1 MLIHFEG
8 QAIEVAPGE
17 TVLQCIE
24 RHGGTLPAFCRRG
37 VCRTC
42 LVKARSGSVPPAAQK
57 GLKEALRLQG
67 LFLACQCEPSEDIE
81 LERYG
86 SSAVYDSRVERVERL
101 SERVLRVH
109 LSAPEGSRI
118 SRGNSSSSSARG
130 TASVAPTLASLP
142 GAALEL
148 HVALLPG
155 GLMSQWLVGATG
167 EPVRLRG
174 SFGECHYLPGELE
187 RPLCLAG
194 TGTGL
199 APLLGILRAAL
210 AAGHRGPIRLYH
222 GSVQR
227 SGLYLWDELMAFER
241 AAPQLR
247 VTGSVLEG
255 PAGEVG
261 AGASIRVEALDA
273 TIARMARH
281 RPRSACFCAGTPTWC
296 ARCKRS
302 SICPGC
308 RSRGF
313 TPTRSLLPARPAEI
327 LVGSASCS
335 SRHIPTTRCVR

>member
-1 MLIHFEG
+1 MLLHFEG
-8 QAIEVAPGE
+8 QAIEVSPGE

-37 VCRTC
+37 ICRTC
-42 LVKARSGSVPPAAQK
+42 LVKARRGSVPPAAQK

-67 LFLACQCEPSEDIE
+67 LFLACQCEPSEEIE

-86 SSAVYDSRVERVERL
+86 SSAVFDSAVERVERL
-101 SERVLRVH
+101 SERVLRVS
-109 LSAPEGSRI
+109 LSAPEELVYQPGQFIQLERPGDGVSRAYSI
-118 SRGNSSSSSARG
+118 
-130 TASVAPTLASLP
+130 ASLP

-155 GLMSQWLVGATG
+155 GSMSQWLVGAEG

-210 AAGHRGPIRLYH
+210 AAGHVGPIRLYH
-222 GSVQR
+222 GSVQQ
-227 SGLYLWDELMAFER
+227 SGLYLWDELMALER
-241 AAPQLR
+241 AAPNLR

-255 PAGEVG
+255 PAAEATGTG
-261 AGASIRVEALDA
+261 SGSIRVEALDA
-273 TIARMARH
+273 TIAGDGAPRPEERVFLCGNADLVRALQKKFYLSGVPLARIH
-281 RPRSACFCAGTPTWC
+281 ADAFVAPGTP
-296 ARCKRS
+296 
-302 SICPGC
+302 G
-308 RSRGF
+308 
-313 TPTRSLLPARPAEI
+313 
-327 LVGSASCS
+327 
-335 SRHIPTTRCVR
+335 

>member
-8 QAIEVAPGE
+8 QAIEVSPGE

-42 LVKARSGSVPPAAQK
+42 LVKARRGSVPPAAQK

-67 LFLACQCEPSEDIE
+67 LFLACQCQPNEEIE
-81 LERYG
+81 LERHG
-86 SSAVYDSRVERVERL
+86 SSALFDSAIERVERL
-101 SERVLRVH
+101 SERVLRVY
-109 LSAPEGSRI
+109 LSAPDGFVYEAGQFIQLERPGDGVSRAYSI
-118 SRGNSSSSSARG
+118 
-130 TASVAPTLASLP
+130 ASLP

-155 GLMSQWLVGATG
+155 GSMSQWLVGAMG
-167 EPVRLRG
+167 QPVRLRG
-174 SFGECHYLPGELE
+174 SFGECHYLAGEPD

-222 GSVQR
+222 GSLER
-227 SGLYLWDELMAFER
+227 SGLYLWDDLMALER
-241 AAPQLR
+241 SAPNLR

-255 PAGEVG
+255 AAVEAGS
-261 AGASIRVEALDA
+261 APSIRVEPLDA
-273 TIARMARH
+273 AIARDGAPHPEERVFLCGHADLVRAMQKKFYLSGVPLARIH
-281 RPRSACFCAGTPTWC
+281 ADAFVAPGTP
-296 ARCKRS
+296 
-302 SICPGC
+302 
-308 RSRGF
+308 
-313 TPTRSLLPARPAEI
+313 
-327 LVGSASCS
+327 
-335 SRHIPTTRCVR
+335 

>member
-8 QAIEVAPGE
+8 QAIEVSPGE

-37 VCRTC
+37 ICRTC

-86 SSAVYDSRVERVERL
+86 SSAVYDSCVERVERL
-101 SERVLRVH
+101 SERVLRVY
-109 LSAPEGSRI
+109 LSAPEGFEYRPGQFIQLERPGDGVSRAY
-118 SRGNSSSSSARG
+118 S
-130 TASVAPTLASLP
+130 LASLP

-155 GLMSQWLVGATG
+155 GAMSQWLVGATG

-210 AAGHRGPIRLYH
+210 AAGHHGPIRLYH

-227 SGLYLWDELMAFER
+227 SGLYLWDELMALER
-241 AAPQLR
+241 MAPHLR

-255 PAGEVG
+255 PAAEAGG
-261 AGASIRVEALDA
+261 AAGASIRVEALDA
-273 TIARMARH
+273 TIARDGASPPEERVFLCGHADLVRALQKKFYLSGVPLARIH
-281 RPRSACFCAGTPTWC
+281 ADAFVAPGTP
-296 ARCKRS
+296 S
-302 SICPGC
+302 
-308 RSRGF
+308 
-313 TPTRSLLPARPAEI
+313 
-327 LVGSASCS
+327 
-335 SRHIPTTRCVR
+335 